1 MDRNQAKDEMDIR
14 AENAAERADVS
25 EALADALDDI
35 GAIEENTEL
44 VVRQAAEITITDDE
58 SYEAAAVFL
67 VDQIKAVLAAI
78 AETFDP
84 IDDAQKA
91 LRKVTIAA
99 RKKHEAPLKEAETVI
114 KSAMGI
120 YWTERDRIAKAEEEE
135 RLELARREAEDRA
148 VEEAARLERTGHQE
162 AADERLEAPVV
173 PVVTTPAP
181 KAPKAKGSSVRMT
194 TKFRIIDASK
204 IGPKFLM
211 PDEKKIRQIV
221 NSFGA
226 DAVEM
231 VGGIEVYEEPVVS
244 ARAAR

>member
-1 MDRNQAKDEMDIR
+1 MDRNQATDEMDIR
-14 AENAAERADVS
+14 AENAAEQAGVNV
-25 EALADALDDI
+25 ALADALDVI

-44 VVRQAAEITITDDE
+44 VVRQAAEITITDDVT
-58 SYEAAAVFL
+58 YAEAGEFL
-67 VDQIKAVLAAI
+67 VVGIKAALAVI

-99 RKKHEAPLKEAETVI
+99 RKKHEAPLLEAEIVI
-114 KSAMGI
+114 KASMGI
-120 YWTERDRIAKAEEEE
+120 YWTERKRLEKLAEDE
-135 RLELARREAEDRA
+135 RLELAREEAEDRA
-148 VEEAARLERTGHQE
+148 VEEAARLERLGHQE
-162 AADERLEAPVV
+162 AAEERLEAPVV
-173 PVVTTPAP
+173 PVVTTPVT
-181 KAPKAKGSSVRMT
+181 KAPKAKGSSVRMI

-211 PDEKKIRQIV
+211 PNEKKIRQMV

-226 DAVEM
+226 DAEEM
-231 VGGIEVYEEPVVS
+231 VGGIEVYETPSVS